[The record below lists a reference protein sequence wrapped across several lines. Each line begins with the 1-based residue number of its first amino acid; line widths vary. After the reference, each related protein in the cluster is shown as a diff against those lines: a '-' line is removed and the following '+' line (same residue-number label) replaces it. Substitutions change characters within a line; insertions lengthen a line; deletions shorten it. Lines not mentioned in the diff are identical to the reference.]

1 MKTAKV
7 RLPLLAIIPL
17 WRIIMSLKQI
27 VSIMVG
33 LMFGASTFLGATA
46 HAADKSMDLPVYDAS
61 AYTEFTEDK
70 MKKLDKLYLEFCGTC
85 NSDASKAAKARQEFL
100 TTVRDLTQHMNAKF
114 DSLDPKKG
122 AALSP
127 TETLVS
133 IHVLT
138 MLVDIL
144 TQTQIQQMTDNP
156 VYP

>member
-1 MKTAKV
+1 MA
-7 RLPLLAIIPL
+7 
-17 WRIIMSLKQI
+17 
-27 VSIMVG
+27 G
-33 LMFGASTFLGATA
+33 LVFGASTFLGATA
-46 HAADKSMDLPVYDAS
+46 HAADNTISVYDAS
-61 AYTEFTEDK
+61 AYTEYTENK

-85 NSDASKAAKARQEFL
+85 NVDGSKAAKARHEFL
-100 TTVRDLTQHMNAKF
+100 TTVRDLMQHMNAKF

-144 TQTQIQQMTDNP
+144 TETQLQEMEEHPYTQ
-156 VYP
+156 